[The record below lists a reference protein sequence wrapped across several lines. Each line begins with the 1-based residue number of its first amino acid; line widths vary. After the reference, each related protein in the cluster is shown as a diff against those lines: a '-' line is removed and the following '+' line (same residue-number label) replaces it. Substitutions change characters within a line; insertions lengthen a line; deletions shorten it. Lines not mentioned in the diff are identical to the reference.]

1 LDDKRRFAWE
11 AEVRSRHLLCGA
23 PRNRI
28 VVDGAKA
35 VSLGEQWA
43 AAWSRHDVE
52 GLAGLFTEDC
62 EYEDVAFDIV
72 NRGQQ
77 GVRDWATGFLG
88 SFPDLRV
95 EPIRSFEHDR
105 QGVLEWRMGG
115 THVGD
120 FDGLAPTHRQWSV
133 RGVTVLDIESGRIR
147 RCADYWNLG
156 AVRSQ
161 LDAADA

>member
-1 LDDKRRFAWE
+1 MGCCLVAARR
-11 AEVRSRHLLCGA
+11 RGA
-23 PRNRI
+23 RWP
-28 VVDGAKA
+28 
-35 VSLGEQWA
+35 
-43 AAWSRHDVE
+43 
-52 GLAGLFTEDC
+52 FTEDC

-95 EPIRSFEHDR
+95 ESIRSFEHDR

>member
-88 SFPDLRV
+88 SFPDLPV

-105 QGVLEWRMGG
+105 QGVLEWRW
-115 THVGD
+115 V
-120 FDGLAPTHRQWSV
+120 APMSAISTDLPPP
-133 RGVTVLDIESGRIR
+133 TDSGP
-147 RCADYWNLG
+147 
-156 AVRSQ
+156 S
-161 LDAADA
+161 AA

>member
-1 LDDKRRFAWE
+1 MG
-11 AEVRSRHLLCGA
+11 SGSPGRHLLCGP

-77 GVRDWATGFLG
+77 GVRDWATGFMA

-133 RGVTVLDIESGRIR
+133 RGVTLLDIESGRIR

-161 LDAADA
+161 LEAADA